1 MVKTVSKAPN
11 RHSGNDLAIAK
22 AYIAKA
28 SSTKDRGLEFDI
40 SFTSFKNMCRAKKCY
55 FTGLDLTPENF
66 SIDRVDSS
74 KGYVTGN
81 VVACHKAFNNFK
93 SLYENKENVL
103 DLDTALRG
111 LLKVKKHIKKG
122 E

>member
-1 MVKTVSKAPN
+1 MNNEIILRSAYGKVNQIYFIQPCPNPRTGRLPDCVRLVKGDPDKGKTEMILSEDDV
-11 RHSGNDLAIAK
+11 R
-22 AYIAKA
+22 
-28 SSTKDRGLEFDI
+28 R
-40 SFTSFKNMCRAKKCY
+40 M
-55 FTGLDLTPENF
+55 NF

-103 DLDTALRG
+103 DLDTALKG